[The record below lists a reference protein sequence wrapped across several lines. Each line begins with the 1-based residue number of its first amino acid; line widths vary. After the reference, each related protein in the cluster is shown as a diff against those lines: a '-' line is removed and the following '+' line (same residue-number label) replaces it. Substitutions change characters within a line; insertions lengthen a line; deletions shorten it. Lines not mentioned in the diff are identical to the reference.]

1 MMAYPYTVP
10 VLVARN
16 IQLLTAHHLAI
27 TLSATGNKPVRAWK
41 PVFSIGVKPPQPF
54 VAFLCASYCAALC
67 RLFIMAGCFGKPSR
81 LAAPMRGISTP
92 LQPVAHAVESM
103 NGGYSRLSIGVTA

>member
-1 MMAYPYTVP
+1 MNNVP
-10 VLVARN
+10 
-16 IQLLTAHHLAI
+16 LLTRPRFGF

-41 PVFSIGVKPPQPF
+41 PVFRQGEKSPQPF

-81 LAAPMRGISTP
+81 LAAPCRGISTP

-103 NGGYSRLSIGVTA
+103 IGGHPPFRQGLSA